1 MSATKWLSAN
11 VFLWGIATA
20 AVAGVHDYHTLLV
33 ARIFLGIFEAAVGP
47 CLILISSQWY
57 SRQEQP
63 LRFSIWYCGVGV
75 GQIIGALTSFGFQFV
90 SNNAVSIANWRIMF
104 IVLGLCTVIV
114 GVATYIFLP
123 ESPMTAKWIS
133 KSEKVAL
140 LEHVAGNKTGVINN
154 QFKASQ
160 VLEVFLDPQVYLLF
174 VMEVAVSSDSI
185 WSLQDTAYIVR
196 SLLSTPASA
205 PASPQRC
212 SGTSA
217 TPQSS
222 PPSSTSPPAASP
234 SPPFSSQAS
243 GPASSGS
250 AGSSSASRPSRLP
263 WPGLSCPLSAPSPVS
278 SRASC

>member
-1 MSATKWLSAN
+1 M
-11 VFLWGIATA
+11 
-20 AVAGVHDYHTLLV
+20 HDYHTLLA

-90 SNNAVSIANWRIMF
+90 NNDAVSIANWRIMF

-114 GVATYIFLP
+114 GVATYMFLP
-123 ESPMTAKWIS
+123 ENPMMAKWIS

-140 LEHVAGNKTGVINN
+140 LEHVAGNKTGVVNH

-160 VLEVFLDPQVYLLF
+160 VLEVFTDPQVYLLF
-174 VMEVAVSSDSI
+174 VMEVAVSSKSI
-185 WSLQDTAYIVR
+185 WPFEDTAHTIS
-196 SLLSTPASA
+196 SLLSTLASA
-205 PASPQRC
+205 LAFPQRC

-217 TPQSS
+217 TARSS
-222 PPSSTSPPAASP
+222 LLSLMSPRAALP
-234 SPPFSSQAS
+234 SPPFSSPAS
-243 GPASSGS
+243 EPASSS
-250 AGSSSASRPSRLP
+250 NAGCSSASQPSRL
-263 WPGLSCPLSAPSPVS
+263 L
-278 SRASC
+278 

>member
-1 MSATKWLSAN
+1 MRVPPTVPLTCVAGLVLSKISATKWLSAN

-90 SNNAVSIANWRIMF
+90 SNSTVSIANWRIMF

-114 GVATYIFLP
+114 SVATYVFLP
-123 ESPMTAKWIS
+123 ENPMTAKWIS

-140 LEHVAGNKTGVINN
+140 LEHVAGNKTGVANH
-154 QFKASQ
+154 QFKTSQ

-174 VMEVAVSSDSI
+174 VMEVAVSSNPI
-185 WSLQDTAYIVR
+185 WPFQDTAYTV
-196 SLLSTPASA
+196 L
-205 PASPQRC
+205 
-212 SGTSA
+212 
-217 TPQSS
+217 
-222 PPSSTSPPAASP
+222 
-234 SPPFSSQAS
+234 
-243 GPASSGS
+243 
-250 AGSSSASRPSRLP
+250 
-263 WPGLSCPLSAPSPVS
+263 
-278 SRASC
+278 